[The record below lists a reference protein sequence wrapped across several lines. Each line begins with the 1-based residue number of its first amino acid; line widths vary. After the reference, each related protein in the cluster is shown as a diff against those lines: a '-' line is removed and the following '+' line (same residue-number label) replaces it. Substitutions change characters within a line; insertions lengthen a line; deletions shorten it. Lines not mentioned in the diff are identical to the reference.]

1 MFKPLSKAIYQ
12 YQGWSAINNIGKL
25 PKRAVLIA
33 APHTSNLDMVLA
45 LHIFDELGI
54 NAKIAIKKEW
64 FRQPTKKAIESIG
77 GIPIDRQKSEVKTSI
92 VDTLADLFNQHE
104 ELVLTI
110 TPEGTRSK
118 TDKWKTGFY
127 HVALKA
133 NVPIIISYLDY
144 RLRVGVVEKL
154 FYPTGNFE
162 EDMKVIMEVYKR
174 NGVAKFPEK
183 FSLDK
188 RFI

>member
-1 MFKPLSKAIYQ
+1 MFKALSKAVYY

-33 APHTSNLDMVLA
+33 APHTSNLDMIIA
-45 LHIFDELGI
+45 LKVFDELGI
-54 NAKIAIKKEW
+54 NAKIAVKKEW

-77 GIPIDRQKSEVKTSI
+77 GIPIDRQKSKAKTSI
-92 VDTLADLFNQHE
+92 VDTLANLFNQHE

-118 TDKWKTGFY
+118 NDKWKTGFY

-133 NVPIIISYLDY
+133 KVPIIISYLDY
-144 RLRVGVVEKL
+144 RLREGVVEKL

-162 EDMKVIMEVYKR
+162 EDMKVIMKVYKK
-174 NGVAKFPEK
+174 NGVAKFAEK
-183 FSLDK
+183 FSIDK